1 MAIEIVD
8 LPIQNGGSFHSC
20 LYVYQRV
27 YYLYNWL
34 VVELYPSEKWWSQ
47 LGWWN
52 SQYMEKQNMFQTTNQ
67 NIYLERCFTP

>member
-34 VVELYPSEKWWSQ
+34 VVELYPSEKWSQ
-47 LGWWN
+47 LG
-52 SQYMEKQNMFQTTNQ
+52 
-67 NIYLERCFTP
+67 